1 MNTEIILIADVSGS
15 MQGILTD
22 AVGGIKTFI
31 EEQRKVPGAAR
42 ISLFTFNSHVEHL
55 LDAVDIQSA
64 ELPELRADGM
74 TALNDAMGMALE
86 SCGKRIAEEKW
97 ADKVIV
103 MITTDG
109 MENASTDYTPTRVR
123 EMVRHAEDNGWQFIF
138 AAANQDAVMSAQSAG
153 ITRGMA
159 ANYSATAQGTRD
171 LYATMSM
178 SVTSMRASADN
189 IGAVTTPVSSLTS
202 SGNGGAA

>member
-15 MQGILTD
+15 MQSILPD

-42 ISLFTFNSHVEHL
+42 ISLFTFATYVANPL
-55 LDAVDIQSA
+55 TAVDIHSA

-74 TALNDAMGMALE
+74 TALNDAMGTALE

-178 SVTSMRASADN
+178 SVASMRASTDN

-202 SGNGGAA
+202 GGNGGAA